1 MNENNDANLAIFLEE
16 IKANRMFDSLSEA
29 AIKQAVI
36 LRILSLLGWD
46 IHNMDEVHPEYSVGT
61 NRVDYALKHSGK
73 NKVFI
78 EVKRVGEDLDK
89 HQAQLLKY
97 SFEAGVQLS
106 VLTNGITWSFY
117 LPLQEGNWEQ
127 RKFFTIDVRNQSSVD
142 AMSKMEEYLSKRSVI
157 SGEAIECA
165 KSIFNTRQKEYE
177 ISKALPKVWEEVMN
191 EPNDKLIELIADNTE
206 KLCGYRPDTKT
217 VTNFLSS
224 FIPSNVEDLVPQIVQ
239 KGTGTAKVIIKAN
252 KKTLDYVFR
261 NASPSLKGLFYQ
273 LRDNILAMG
282 ENVREVPN
290 DWYCDYRKSSGFASI
305 NVQTKKNR
313 LLIFIKMGDRIIVD
327 PQKWT
332 SPLPESW
339 RYGKLNTQFKISE
352 PSQIDYATKLI
363 KQAYDYVP

>member
-1 MNENNDANLAIFLEE
+1 MDEENEANIVLFLKE
-16 IKANRMFDSLSEA
+16 IKTDKRLDSFDEA
-29 AIKQAVI
+29 ATKQVVI

-46 IHNMDEVHPEYSVGT
+46 VYNIDEVHPEYSAGA
-61 NRVDYALKHSGK
+61 NKVDYALRHSGK

-97 SFEAGVQLS
+97 SFEEGVQLS

-127 RKFFTIDVRNQSSVD
+127 RKFYTIDVRDQGSVD
-142 AMSKMEEYLSKRSVI
+142 VMSRLIDYLSKDKVI
-157 SGEAIECA
+157 TGEAIEKA
-165 KSIFNTRQKEYE
+165 KSILSTRQKEYE
-177 ISKALPKVWEEVMN
+177 ITKALPRVWDRLMN
-191 EPNDKLIELIADNTE
+191 EPSDTFVDLIADNTE
-206 KLCGYRPDTKT
+206 KLCGYRPDVTT
-217 VTNFLSS
+217 VRNFLSS
-224 FIPSNVEDLVPQIVQ
+224 FVPGGVEDLVPQAAQ
-239 KGTGTAKVIIKAN
+239 TGVGRTPDKVN
-252 KKTLDYVFR
+252 KKTLDYVLR
-261 NASPSLKGLFYQ
+261 NASPSLRDLFYA
-273 LRDNILAMG
+273 LRSNILAMG

-290 DWYCDYRKSSGFASI
+290 DWYCDYRKSSSFASV

-313 LLIFIKMGDRIIVD
+313 LLIFIKMGDKKVVD

-339 RYGKLNTQFKISE
+339 GYGKLNTQFEISN
-352 PSQIDYATKLI
+352 PAQIDYATKLV